1 MRFRYYILGLLA
13 TFAFSL
19 ELNNKLDSFYLSNG
33 RSLEDLDVENRW
45 EDSEAQET

>member
-19 ELNNKLDSFYLSNG
+19 ELNNKPDSFRPSNG
-33 RSLEDLDVENRW
+33 RSQLEAWNLEDGWD
-45 EDSEAQET
+45 DSGET